1 MKTTMDEIDE
11 RVATAELSMMN
22 SLNTETFHFSADL
35 YRAVMMEKVS
45 AVVKTLYGRRLGKE
59 RDHIVALVA
68 NGLPTGKRDEFIERA
83 HCCPV
88 REVYRG
94 R

>member
-45 AVVKTLYGRRLGKE
+45 AVVK
-59 RDHIVALVA
+59 ALVA